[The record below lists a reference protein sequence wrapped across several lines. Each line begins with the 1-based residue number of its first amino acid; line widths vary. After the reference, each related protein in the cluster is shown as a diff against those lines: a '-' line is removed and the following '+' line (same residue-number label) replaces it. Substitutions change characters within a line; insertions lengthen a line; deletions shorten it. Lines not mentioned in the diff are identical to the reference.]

1 MFEVNIITAKLQNMA
16 HIFLYFDKV
25 EKKRYNIEK
34 RYFRFVR

>member
-25 EKKRYNIEK
+25 EKKDII
-34 RYFRFVR
+34 